1 MERELD
7 GPHQRRIRIQTH
19 HGSIEGALTTSSGT
33 STMHYLNVISSSQNF
48 LQIKP
53 PVTCTGNWR
62 FEDAPLAVATD
73 SILFVTEL
81 AECVPTPGDPHAAA
95 RFKRAR
101 IRLRLDEYDID
112 GYVHVPPGGDPI
124 CDESNATFEIQMQEA
139 IEVTAPENLES
150 YVVGDPVQ
158 ITWNATEVE
167 TVTIYYGD
175 DSKGWT
181 YITTRFTSGTG
192 SFFYDWIAPDDP
204 GDWFIKI
211 CDANDDDPCDIG
223 DNTGETWIGGYDF
236 NHSPVHIRCDIF

>member
-1 MERELD
+1 
-7 GPHQRRIRIQTH
+7 
-19 HGSIEGALTTSSGT
+19 
-33 STMHYLNVISSSQNF
+33 MHYLNVISSSQNF

-124 CDESNATFEIQMQEA
+124 ARLNQDRHTFIALTAVTVVGPDTEL
-139 IEVTAPENLES
+139 TAPFLAACRTEILAMQILEQDQLADEES
-150 YVVGDPVQ
+150 FAEVGAGV
-158 ITWNATEVE
+158 
-167 TVTIYYGD
+167 
-175 DSKGWT
+175 
-181 YITTRFTSGTG
+181 
-192 SFFYDWIAPDDP
+192 
-204 GDWFIKI
+204 
-211 CDANDDDPCDIG
+211 
-223 DNTGETWIGGYDF
+223 
-236 NHSPVHIRCDIF
+236 